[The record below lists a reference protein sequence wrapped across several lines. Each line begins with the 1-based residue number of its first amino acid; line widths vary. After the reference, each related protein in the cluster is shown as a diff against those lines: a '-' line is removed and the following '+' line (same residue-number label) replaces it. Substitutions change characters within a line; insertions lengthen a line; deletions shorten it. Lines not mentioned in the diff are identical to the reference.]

1 MGSIAELESWRD
13 HCQGSV
19 HFVPTMGALHR
30 GHGELIRVAIRQES
44 DQPVN
49 ALVSV
54 FVNPLQFGPS
64 EDFVHYPRDLEADRR
79 LVESA
84 GASAFW
90 APSVEEIFPADQVAQ
105 LSFEV
110 PASLQDQLCG
120 AVRPGHFDGV
130 AKVITRLLA
139 LVRPDVLFLG
149 EKDWQQL
156 TIVRALL
163 SDLGWPG
170 SVRGVATV
178 RDQDGL
184 ACSSRNRYLT
194 PSEREKVLLLPQLLV
209 EAARQAGL
217 GRMPDPAALSSTWE
231 AAGLEVEYVQT
242 VDPHSLQPTGP
253 TRKLCLLAAAL
264 RCGNT
269 RLIDHTFLMTH
280 LPIVAIDG
288 PAGAGKSTVTRG
300 FAERLGLIYLD
311 TGAMYRAVTWWIQ
324 RKGMDPTDAAGIAIA
339 LENLEL
345 ELGPLRSGSQTV
357 QINGHQVTEAI
368 RSPEV
373 TGTVSVV
380 AAHVCVRKALTE
392 QQQEM
397 GVQGGLV
404 AEGRDIGTA
413 VFPQAEL
420 KVFLTATSAERAR
433 RRARDLQSRGFPVPD
448 LAQLQAEI
456 EERDR
461 LDSTRTTAPLVK
473 ADDAIELV
481 TDAMTIEE
489 VIAALV
495 DLFRCKVPE
504 EVWPTDQG

>member
-1 MGSIAELESWRD
+1 
-13 HCQGSV
+13 
-19 HFVPTMGALHR
+19 MGALHE
-30 GHGELIRVAIRQES
+30 GHGELIRAAMRQES
-44 DQPVN
+44 AQAVN

-64 EDFVHYPRDLEADRR
+64 EDFARYPRDLEADRR
-79 LVESA
+79 LVESS
-84 GASAFW
+84 GATAFW
-90 APSVEEIFPADQVAQ
+90 APTVEEIFPADEALP
-105 LSFEV
+105 LSYEV
-110 PASLQDQLCG
+110 PESLKAELCG

-139 LVRPDVLFLG
+139 FVRPDVLFLG

-156 TIVRALL
+156 IIVRALL
-163 SDLGWPG
+163 SGLGSPCR
-170 SVRGVATV
+170 VRGVATV

-184 ACSSRNRYLT
+184 AFSSRNRYLT
-194 PSEREKVLLLPQLLV
+194 RSQRDKVLLLPKLLF
-209 EAARQAGL
+209 EAGRQARTGQQ
-217 GRMPDPAALSSTWE
+217 PDPAALISTWE
-231 AAGLEVEYVQT
+231 AAGLEVEYVQI
-242 VDPHSLQPTGP
+242 VDPHHLMP
-253 TRKLCLLAAAL
+253 TRSTGKLSLLAAAL
-264 RCGNT
+264 RCGKT
-269 RLIDHTFLMTH
+269 RLIDHTFLMNH

-324 RKGMDPTDAAGIAIA
+324 SKGMDPRDAAGIATA
-339 LENLEL
+339 LENLEID
-345 ELGPLRSGSQTV
+345 LGPLQSGSQKV
-357 QINGHQVTEAI
+357 LINGHEVTDSI

-373 TGTVSVV
+373 TGDVSLV

-392 QQQEM
+392 QQQQM

-433 RRARDLQSRGFPVPD
+433 RRSRDLQNRGFPVPD

-456 EERDR
+456 EERDM

-481 TDAMTIEE
+481 TDDMTIEE

-495 DLFRCKVPE
+495 DLFRGNVPE
-504 EVWPTDQG
+504 EVWPTDRS